1 MAAQTQDA
9 YAAFQQNL
17 LKLASVIECR
27 PNNLATGKAGI
38 TKNADYGGTNESATT
53 LIGAIS
59 TFITNLG

>member
-9 YAAFQQNL
+9 YYAFQQNL
-17 LKLASVIECR
+17 LKLASIIECR
-27 PNNLATGKAGI
+27 PNNNATGKAGF
-38 TKNADYGGTNESATT
+38 TSNYGGTNESATT